1 MHYLNK
7 QNKPVLIEF
16 MLDFLPMLFL
26 KKKKKEKQVY
36 FQSSFSLIQQKMCW
50 RFTKEINF

>member
-16 MLDFLPMLFL
+16 MLDFLPMLFF
-26 KKKKKEKQVY
+26 KKKKGKTSVFSKF
-36 FQSSFSLIQQKMCW
+36 FQFNSAKNVLAFY
-50 RFTKEINF
+50 

>member
-36 FQSSFSLIQQKMCW
+36 FQSSFSLTQQNMCW
-50 RFTKEINF
+50 RFTK